1 MKPVLTFLC
10 VVAGLTPAWAAPPSP
25 ALLGNEGP
33 ALQEGRIEIRGPG
46 GVVLDRP
53 IHAFTL
59 EEGVYPFAAGVP
71 GTGMGGHD
79 LVIRGTATAGATP
92 DQEWSLRGTC
102 AENWVEERSRSIA
115 WTRRQQNW
123 DTFMALG
130 NAVERWWTGKDPDAR
145 SRQASFSGTFISGQ
159 LSIPTCP
166 GVLLRVVLPA
176 ER

>member
-1 MKPVLTFLC
+1 MLKPT
-10 VVAGLTPAWAAPPSP
+10 WATPPSP
-25 ALLGNEGP
+25 AFNDSDRS
-33 ALQEGRIEIRGPG
+33 ALQEGRVEIRGPG

-59 EEGVYPFAAGVP
+59 EEGMYPFAAGVP

-92 DQEWSLRGTC
+92 GHEWSLRGTC
-102 AENWVEERSRSIA
+102 TENWVEERPRSIA

-123 DTFMALG
+123 DAWMALG
-130 NAVERWWTGKDPDAR
+130 NAIERWWTKKDPAAR
-145 SRQASFSGTFISGQ
+145 SRQASFSGTFVSGQ

-166 GVLLRVVLPA
+166 GVLLRIVLPA
-176 ER
+176 QR